1 MEIISD
7 MLEFGAF
14 LLVVMTAGFSG
25 WIGTILVKRWQKGS
39 EGASRRELDAV
50 SARLERIEQAVETV
64 AVEVERVAEAQRFA
78 TRLLAERHGID
89 GVASP
94 AMAPPAMASVPMA
107 ARPRDAVEPR

>member
-1 MEIISD
+1 MEIVSD

-14 LLVVMTAGFSG
+14 LLVVMGAGFSG

-50 SARLERIEQAVETV
+50 NARLERIEQAVETV

-78 TRLLAERHGID
+78 TRLLAERNGID
-89 GVASP
+89 GVAAPATGSP
-94 AMAPPAMASVPMA
+94 VLASRA
-107 ARPRDAVEPR
+107 RDAVEPR